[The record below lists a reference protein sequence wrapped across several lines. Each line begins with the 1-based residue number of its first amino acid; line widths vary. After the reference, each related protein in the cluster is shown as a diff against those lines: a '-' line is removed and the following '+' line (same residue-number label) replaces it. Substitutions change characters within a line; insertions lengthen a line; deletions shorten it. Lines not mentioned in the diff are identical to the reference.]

1 MYFQSFWQIRNFASQ
16 STQNLLCKF
25 QGTLNLGV
33 NFSAQIMNSVSLKPV
48 PKIPAAISNLINN
61 DCRYNVN
68 SSIITQAVG
77 TDKDT
82 VPRACVFGN
91 ITQNFAYYFVK
102 SKLAGCVVVEYIKWR
117 SFLRF
122 LVYYLGAGVAASL
135 LQILFVGNISVPML
149 GASGAIAGVLGAYF
163 VYFPHHKINTFVPL
177 GFVPLFIGIPA
188 GIVLLYWFGLQLVG
202 GLYIEPEASGGVAFF
217 AHIGGFLTGVVLAL
231 ATKMKN
237 VS

>member
-1 MYFQSFWQIRNFASQ
+1 MFPLSDQTKLPGLAAVTFLLVAAFVYVFYLELSAVDLENFILKYSLVPAKFEAFNPSTWFPLVSSQ
-16 STQNLLCKF
+16 FLHGGWFHLVSNAWFLLIF
-25 QGTLNLGV
+25 GPN
-33 NFSAQIMNSVSLKPV
+33 ME
-48 PKIPAAISNLINN
+48 
-61 DCRYNVN
+61 
-68 SSIITQAVG
+68 
-77 TDKDT
+77 
-82 VPRACVFGN
+82 RAWG
-91 ITQNFAYYFVK
+91 
-102 SKLAGCVVVEYIKWR
+102 S
-117 SFLRF
+117 LRF